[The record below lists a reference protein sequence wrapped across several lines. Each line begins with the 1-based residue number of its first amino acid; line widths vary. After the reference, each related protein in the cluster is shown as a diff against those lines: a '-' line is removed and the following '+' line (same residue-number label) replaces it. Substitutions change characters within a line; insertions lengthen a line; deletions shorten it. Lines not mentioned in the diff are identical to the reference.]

1 MRGRA
6 KLIAGVTAAALA
18 AGAGAA
24 SAGSPPYVVHLTVPS
39 TVVKGSQFAIVAH
52 GLSSNASRLTVF
64 VAHGSCA
71 LTSKKEALTGTLII
85 HKHVVN
91 SFSYSYAHVAMNL
104 GTHRACAYL
113 TAVPPY
119 SITYAR
125 ASKSWTVTP

>member
-1 MRGRA
+1 MRGKC
-6 KLIAGVTAAALA
+6 KLIAGVAALALA
-18 AGAGAA
+18 AGVGTA
-24 SAGSPPYVVHLTVPS
+24 SAGSRPYVVHLTVPS

-52 GLSSNASRLTVF
+52 GVSSNAARLTVF
-64 VAHGSCA
+64 VAHNSCA
-71 LTSKKEALTGTLII
+71 LTAKKEALTGTLII

-91 SFSYSYAHVAMNL
+91 SFSYSYAHVATKV

-113 TAVPPY
+113 TAVLPY